1 MHTDTEDG
9 FQDNE
14 QEVREQ
20 LTLNEV
26 PEGIQ
31 TESPLAAPVEE
42 EKPHDA
48 KKKFIQELGSELLHL
63 AKIAIVCLIKCSNK
77 YSRYLLHLLHF
88 PPWVLLIYYI

>member
-31 TESPLAAPVEE
+31 TESSLAAPVEE

-63 AKIAIVCLIKCSNK
+63 AKIAIVSFIGPLTNTAVV
-77 YSRYLLHLLHF
+77 YH
-88 PPWVLLIYYI
+88 IYCIFHHGFC